1 MTHRRKAI
9 RQAVR
14 ELLNGLPLR
23 TPDTLPAVVVS
34 TPDEAPA
41 EAAEEGGYVAGPTE
55 VDVVLAVTA
64 YAVDED
70 GVDDQLADV
79 EQRIAADQTLRG
91 TVSQLNYTSYAL
103 EADDAAY
110 NGVATWT
117 ARVLTEEV

>member
-23 TPDTLPAVVVS
+23 TPDTLPAVLVS

-41 EAAEEGGYVAGPTE
+41 EEGGYVAGATE
-55 VDVVLAVTA
+55 VDVVLAVTV